1 MWDQSM
7 KFAIFRSGL
16 LRKILCI
23 VMALVM
29 ASAPSVTAVAQGYGA
44 IQAVRQRVS
53 GLEQAPGSQGPDA
66 HASPEGT
73 PATPPTSSELVSGK
87 LDTTYVS
94 PTAAVIAVLRPAQLI
109 GSPLGQVLPVE
120 VASAAGLKYL
130 GVDPV
135 DIDEVVAFLDLANPM
150 MPAYGVTIKFNKPFR
165 AIAIPAERRVHAK
178 LADLNGKKYL
188 KSAHPMLPSFYGPNN
203 KTLILAPD
211 AVMEKIV
218 MSATQPK
225 SGTLI
230 DRTREVPAG
239 SDLYVAVDMVPIRP
253 LLQMGMAQAQAKMP
267 PEAKQYVDS
276 LNLIAAAELT
286 LNVVTTGNTS
296 LVLHANDDT
305 AAQQLETMMLEAR
318 QKMQTA
324 EAATAPPDD
333 PIQQAMVRYKDRL
346 ARPFQPVRN
355 GTSITCIQI
364 DGQDP
369 AQRELV
375 KTAFIAGLTVAAMPA
390 IQAARN
396 AAMRAQA
403 GAPGTGPEGAPG
415 PTGPEGAVPTSP
427 EGTPPPG
434 GPGGGVE
441 RR

>member
-1 MWDQSM
+1 M
-7 KFAIFRSGL
+7 KFAKFRFGL

-53 GLEQAPGSQGPDA
+53 GLEQAPGSQPPDA
-66 HASPEGT
+66 HGSPEGVPT
-73 PATPPTSSELVSGK
+73 GPPTSSELVSGK

-109 GSPLGQVLPVE
+109 GSPLGQVFPVE

-178 LADLNGKKYL
+178 LAELNGKKYL

-218 MSATQPK
+218 MNAAQPK

-267 PEAKQYVDS
+267 AEAKQYVDS
-276 LNLIAAAELT
+276 LNLIAAAELM
-286 LNVVTTGNTS
+286 LNVATTGNTS
-296 LVLHANDDT
+296 LVVHANDDA

-324 EAATAPPDD
+324 EAAPQPDD
-333 PIQQAMVRYKDRL
+333 QIQQAMTRYKDRL

-375 KTAFIAGLTVAAMPA
+375 KVACIVGLAVAAMPA

-403 GAPGTGPEGAPG
+403 GAPGASPEGSTIPPGAEGAP
-415 PTGPEGAVPTSP
+415 PTSP
-427 EGTPPPG
+427 EGTPSGAP
-434 GPGGGVE
+434 GGVE